1 MYTVNYDRDT
11 MQYIIFLDGV
21 QVSETPDRTY
31 ANEYVRIMNQG
42 V

>member
-1 MYTVNYDRDT
+1 MYTTNYDRDT

-21 QVSETPDRTY
+21 QVCETPNRQQAGD
-31 ANEYVRIMNQG
+31 YVRMMNQG